1 MEIVRTRCARAVA
14 AVAHADVVSQLCG
27 RSAAHHAVGR
37 DPSGVHVG
45 VAVGGRSGAVVTQR
59 LQVRAFR
66 RGHDDAIDG
75 LVARVTS
82 VVHLIEKIC
91 GACRTGGRG
100 PIRIGAQ
107 VVLGVARLQI
117 KLHDGAV
124 RLRRQD
130 GAIDAVAGHA
140 VAVRSVVK
148 HRRRGK
154 TRGPV
159 HAIINRHRQS
169 IRVFVHDP
177 RADGHHIR
185 RRRKDGSMGYPG
197 DQRSNVG
204 CRNGVGPTGC
214 AVERRARPPV
224 VGIGVGQSRIDQLQR
239 TARATVWSGPFPA
252 QSTVMVERARH
263 TTGAEH
269 ARRPVAFGVELD
281 AVDHVTGVV
290 AQLQAVPQSACPAG
304 HEVGHAGMFCGK
316 GRPVRLHDE
325 IAAGNQNSV
334 CRKRKRDAFGDLPTR
349 QVHGGAAG
357 VI

>member
-1 MEIVRTRCARAVA
+1 MKIVRTGRARAVT
-14 AVAHADVVSQLCG
+14 AVAHTDVVTQLRG
-27 RSAAHHAVGR
+27 RSAAEHAVR
-37 DPSGVHVG
+37 SDPRRIHVG

-66 RGHDDAIDG
+66 RGHNDAIEG
-75 LVARVTS
+75 LVAGVAP

-91 GACRTGGRG
+91 GAGRTGRGG
-100 PIRIGAQ
+100 PIRIGAE
-107 VVLGVARLQI
+107 VVLGITRLQI
-117 KLHDGAV
+117 KLHDGAI
-124 RLRRQD
+124 RLRRQN
-130 GAIDAVAGHA
+130 GAVDAVTSHA
-140 VAVRSVVK
+140 VAMPSVVE

-159 HAIINRHRQS
+159 HAIINRYRQS

-185 RRRKDGSMGYPG
+185 RRRKDGSMGHPG

-204 CRNGVGPTGC
+204 CRNGVGSAGC

-239 TARATVWSGPFPA
+239 TARAIVWSGPFPA
-252 QSTVMVERARH
+252 QSAVMVERARH

-269 ARRPVAFGVELD
+269 PRRPIAFIVKLD
-281 AVDHVTGVV
+281 AVHDLAGVV
-290 AQLQAVPQSACPAG
+290 AQLQAVPQSACPASR
-304 HEVGHAGMFCGK
+304 EVGHARMFSGK
-316 GRPVRLHDE
+316 GRPVRRHDE
-325 IAAGNQNSV
+325 IAAGNQNGV

-349 QVHGGAAG
+349 QVHSGAAG
-357 VI
+357 VV